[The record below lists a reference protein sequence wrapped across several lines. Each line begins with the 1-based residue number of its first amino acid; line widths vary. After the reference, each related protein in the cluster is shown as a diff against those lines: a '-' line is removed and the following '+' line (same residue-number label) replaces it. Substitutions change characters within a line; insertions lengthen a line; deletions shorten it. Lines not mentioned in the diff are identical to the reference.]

1 MLRCQFCGN
10 FPPSSGSTTAFNC
23 ITTLHILYY
32 ATSRIDVCIL
42 QEPSG
47 KNQTKCFAS
56 APGAPRA
63 ALPGADAEPR
73 PPGAAAPRGPRGR
86 QQHGAPGIFCT
97 KVFVMKKWKK
107 MEKDSILM
115 KKVQNAPAI
124 LLPSSSSRSISAT
137 SARST

>member
-1 MLRCQFCGN
+1 MLRCQFCSN

-23 ITTLHILYY
+23 ITRLYILYY

-86 QQHGAPGIFCT
+86 QQHGAPEGLRYEN
-97 KVFVMKKWKK
+97 

>member
-1 MLRCQFCGN
+1 MLRCQFCSN

-23 ITTLHILYY
+23 ITTLYILYY

-86 QQHGAPGIFCT
+86 QQHGAPEGLRYEN
-97 KVFVMKKWKK
+97 MG
-107 MEKDSILM
+107 KDSILM